1 MDEADQAVQRLRTQR
16 TQRQSQL
23 QAKQGVKK
31 QSTYKDAMN
40 RRSTITGKQRGL
52 SAGGVRAYAYQ
63 AGALSSL
70 FGGNQKPRLATEK
83 VDLRKEK
90 QTAMDWIKG
99 ETKKY
104 NVNAITQ
111 EIEMNIQSAINK
123 VNKTQRR
130 LQQNQ
135 NRQIRAVNKVN
146 QLHDALTADKEK
158 GVASAQ
164 RVEELLKSSAAAF
177 EAFDEANKERIK
189 DY

>member
-1 MDEADQAVQRLRTQR
+1 
-16 TQRQSQL
+16 
-23 QAKQGVKK
+23 
-31 QSTYKDAMN
+31 MN